1 MKRRALVAAALV
13 VFVAAALAAS
23 AGADTQ
29 SAARA
34 EAAAASCRGTL
45 NIGLLTVLT
54 GPAAFLGQDQRS
66 WAVLAAQQVGQQLGL
81 KAKIVNFDTTLDPAV
96 ALTAAQ
102 RLVGNRSIIAAIGP
116 ATSGGVAA
124 TSRTL
129 ADAQV
134 VHVSPSATR
143 ATLTKGGSPEAT
155 GFFYRVVADD
165 SVQGTGAAKYMIDR
179 LNADRVTVFDAQ
191 EPYSVG
197 LANTVENYLKRRN
210 VDVQRLSVTNQTTD
224 FSSFVTRIPGDTDVV
239 YTPFQVAA
247 QAQQV
252 AVLLKEQGKRAV
264 VFGGD
269 GTADPTAFKVPGSF
283 FSNFAPDLTRVAG
296 KQAIID
302 AWRDANPGRELSPF
316 GPPAYGAVQAI
327 LYAAKRACAGKSSIE
342 RINVKR
348 KMKAG
353 RIPNW
358 ILGGTFRFSSKTN
371 DPLNGGF
378 WLFQIQADGSARQ
391 IGRL

>member
-29 SAARA
+29 SAGRS
-34 EAAAASCRGTL
+34 EAAAVSCRGTL

-66 WAVLAAQQVGQQLGL
+66 WAVLAAQRVGAQLGL
-81 KAKIVNFDTTLDPAV
+81 KARIVNYDTTLDPAV

-124 TSRTL
+124 TSKTL

-134 VHVSPSATR
+134 VHVTPSATR
-143 ATLTKGGSPEAT
+143 ASLTKGSSPEAT
-155 GFFYRVVADD
+155 GYFYRVVADD
-165 SVQGTGAAKYMIDR
+165 SVQGTGAAKYMVER
-179 LNADRVTVFDAQ
+179 LNADKVTVFDAQ

-197 LANTVENYLKRRN
+197 LANTVESYLRRRN
-210 VDVQRLSVTNQTTD
+210 VQVQRQSVTNNTTD
-224 FSSFVTRIPGDTDVV
+224 FSSFVTRIPADTDVV

-247 QAQQV
+247 NANQI

-269 GTADPTAFKVPGSF
+269 GTADPAFKVPGSY
-283 FSNFAPDLTRVAG
+283 FSNFAPDITRVPG
-296 KQAIID
+296 KQAIVN
-302 AWRDANPGRELSPF
+302 AWRQANPGRQLSPF

-327 LYAAKRACAGKSSIE
+327 LHAAKRACAGKSSIE
-342 RINVKR
+342 RINIKR

-353 RIPNW
+353 PVPNW
-358 ILGGTFRFSSKTN
+358 ILGGSFRFSSKTN

-378 WLFQIQADGSARQ
+378 WLFQIQADGTARQ

>member
-1 MKRRALVAAALV
+1 MKRRALSVAALAVLV
-13 VFVAAALAAS
+13 TASLAAS

-29 SAARA
+29 AVERT
-34 EAAAASCRGTL
+34 EAAAVRCNGTI

-54 GPAAFLGQDQRS
+54 GPAAFLGQDQKS
-66 WAVLAAQQVGQQLGL
+66 WAVLAASRVGAQLGL
-81 KAKIVNFDTTLDPAV
+81 KAKIVDFDTTLDPAV

-102 RLVGNRSIIAAIGP
+102 KLVGNKSILAAVGA

-124 TSRTL
+124 TSATL
-129 ADAQV
+129 AEASV

-165 SVQGTGAAKYMIDR
+165 SVQGTGDAKYMVEK
-179 LNADRVTVFDAQ
+179 LNADKVTVFDAQ

-197 LANTVENYLKRRN
+197 LANTVQAYLNRRN
-210 VDVQRLSVTNQTTD
+210 VDVQRQSVTNSTTD
-224 FSSFVTRIPGDTDVV
+224 FSSFVTRIPSDTDVV
-239 YTPFQVAA
+239 FTPFQVAA
-247 QAQQV
+247 NANQI

-269 GTADPTAFKVPGSF
+269 GTVDPSFKVAGSYV
-283 FSNFAPDLTRVAG
+283 SNFAPDINGVAG
-296 KQAIID
+296 KKAIVD
-302 AWRDANPGRELSPF
+302 AWKKANPGDAVLPF
-316 GPPAYGAVQAI
+316 GPPAYGAVQSI

-342 RINVKR
+342 RINIKR

-353 RIPNW
+353 GVPNW

-378 WLFQIQADGSARQ
+378 WLFQIQSDGSLKQ